1 MKMLAQSEWAHTWQP
16 QYVAGSKHNKKGEAN
31 ALSFIARI
39 FADRPD
45 LRSAVTPQYPF
56 SGKRRVL
63 SDDFYP
69 TLLRDNVELVPH
81 AVKRLTAS
89 GIVDATD
96 CEREVDVIVAATGFK
111 ASTFLSSLEVTG
123 RGARRLDDLWRDGA
137 YAYLGIAVP
146 DFPNFYMM
154 YGPNTNGGAPIT
166 MMHDQQAAY
175 IIGNLRWMMRKGVTA
190 IDVKPSFLSWYQTWI
205 QSRMKGT
212 AWLEA
217 NNYFKGPQ
225 GQIVTQWRDGLLLY
239 AVLTRVLRRL
249 GSVPL

>member
-1 MKMLAQSEWAHTWQP
+1 
-16 QYVAGSKHNKKGEAN
+16 
-31 ALSFIARI
+31 
-39 FADRPD
+39 
-45 LRSAVTPQYPF
+45 
-56 SGKRRVL
+56 
-63 SDDFYP
+63 
-69 TLLRDNVELVPH
+69 
-81 AVKRLTAS
+81 
-89 GIVDATD
+89 
-96 CEREVDVIVAATGFK
+96 
-111 ASTFLSSLEVTG
+111 
-123 RGARRLDDLWRDGA
+123 
-137 YAYLGIAVP
+137 
-146 DFPNFYMM
+146 MM